1 MSIVGPGGL
10 GKTTLTNAVFQS
22 MKSEFSC
29 VAFVSVSRKPDMKN
43 VLREIAE
50 KVKITPDTSSD
61 TEQRLIERL
70 RDHLQEKRYLVVID
84 DIWSEKAWKTIK
96 DALPNNDSGS
106 RIITTTRNRT
116 LASFCSSQGYYVYK
130 MKPLSSAD
138 SKRLFLQRAF
148 DLRLHA
154 PLI

>member
-1 MSIVGPGGL
+1 
-10 GKTTLTNAVFQS
+10 
-22 MKSEFSC
+22 
-29 VAFVSVSRKPDMKN
+29 MKN

-50 KVKITPDTSSD
+50 KVKITQDTSSD

>member
-70 RDHLQEKRYLVVID
+70 RDHLQEKR
-84 DIWSEKAWKTIK
+84 
-96 DALPNNDSGS
+96 
-106 RIITTTRNRT
+106 
-116 LASFCSSQGYYVYK
+116 
-130 MKPLSSAD
+130 
-138 SKRLFLQRAF
+138 
-148 DLRLHA
+148 
-154 PLI
+154 